1 MSLLTAAE
9 INCCFLGSL
18 SLSPSKC
25 KLIPFIFIY
34 HSLDIYLFIY
44 FHFTFPRWSY
54 WLDQFRRSFC
64 ITHMNRK
71 RKMQKG
77 GKGLNESKFR
87 SKASGKRKKI
97 FISSSIIACLI
108 KLYVTCYAEAFL
120 AILFNRYIMKVLFI
134 ILDKL

>member
-1 MSLLTAAE
+1 
-9 INCCFLGSL
+9 
-18 SLSPSKC
+18 
-25 KLIPFIFIY
+25 
-34 HSLDIYLFIY
+34 
-44 FHFTFPRWSY
+44 
-54 WLDQFRRSFC
+54 
-64 ITHMNRK
+64 
-71 RKMQKG
+71 MQKG